1 LLNTHCDAD
10 SISQR
15 KFIIDSGVA
24 DDDDISVIGEGSLA
38 GIDLKRFAA
47 SRYSLNERVSLK
59 ASLVIGR
66 ASKSLLFVGLL
77 TQDNGV

>member
-1 LLNTHCDAD
+1 MPIRLHTFTGQPWVGLKGLKYLLSKGSDKLIALLNTHCYAD

-38 GIDLKRFAA
+38 GIDLKRL
-47 SRYSLNERVSLK
+47 RLRVI
-59 ASLVIGR
+59 A
-66 ASKSLLFVGLL
+66 
-77 TQDNGV
+77 